1 MSELVQ
7 KLSTGEHPVVV
18 SLRPTPSAAALK
30 ERLDRGYVL
39 VKFTDTR
46 GGTELGV
53 TIDPQATAASGADF
67 ETPDGTVTIVG
78 TLTLDYVPVRCVA
91 TIDLKTLEGT
101 GRLEP
106 VVDQQP
112 AGA

>member
-30 ERLDRGYVL
+30 QCLDRGYLL

-53 TIDPQATAASGADF
+53 RIDPQATDVSAADF
-67 ETPDGTVTIVG
+67 ATPDGTLTIGG
-78 TLTLDYVPVRCVA
+78 TLTLDYVDVRCVA
-91 TIDLKTLEGT
+91 TIDLKTLG
-101 GRLEP
+101 GVGHLEP
-106 VVDQQP
+106 VAQPQP
-112 AGA
+112 ARA